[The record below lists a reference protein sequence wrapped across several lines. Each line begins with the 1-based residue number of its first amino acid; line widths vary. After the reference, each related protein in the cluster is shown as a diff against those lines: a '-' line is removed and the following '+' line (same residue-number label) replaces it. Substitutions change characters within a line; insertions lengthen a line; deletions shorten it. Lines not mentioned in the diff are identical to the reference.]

1 MFLPGTLAPMALFSR
16 EFIAVPDDRKGQ
28 IVFKWPDLTIRRFTH
43 AIVNADEVAMF
54 VNTGQVVQTMGPGRH
69 EINADELPGLGAII
83 DFATGGNAYR
93 AELYFVGTREYTG
106 FRFGGRVDDVQDP
119 RSGLI
124 VTMRVF
130 GDYALRVIDPARLV
144 TNLTAT
150 VDVTDNERIAGWVSD
165 QLLKV
170 LRTNVTTQ
178 VVANGW
184 PILGLSVHSP
194 EIEQAA
200 ITSANGQLEAYGI
213 ALTRMGNF
221 DINLSPEDAA
231 ELKRLAKD
239 TSYSQLAGGFQQYA
253 AGEMA
258 LGAGQGMAQG
268 GGATEGAFL
277 AAGIGL
283 GGALGGM
290 QQQPAQ
296 APPPPA
302 AAPAAGTRPRGRPR
316 DGDGRDGSRH
326 ALRARRATRPARNSA
341 WAAVRRSRRPSGTAR
356 SAGPSCPERLSSAP
370 TAAPPPG
377 ADRPGYIPAIAG
389 TPWRA
394 EILPAREPSHG
405 LVQWCAC
412 NWRDCWCTAPTIPE
426 SLYSQPQWP
435 LPARPTV
442 CFVLADG
449 LYHQRRG
456 ADLLAGAPGRPGPA
470 PVRGQVQSLFEPSRG
485 DDTLPRVLSGLPPVP
500 WRQRRRRPLRQ
511 GLTAEPGLAA
521 ERSQSRR
528 RSTARSMAWARE
540 VTPSFW

>member
-1 MFLPGTLAPMALFSR
+1 MALFER

-28 IVFKWPDLTIRRFTH
+28 IVFKWPDVTIRRFTR

-54 VNTGQVVQTMGPGRH
+54 VNTGQIVQTMGPGRH

-124 VTMRVF
+124 VTLRVF
-130 GDYALRVIDPARLV
+130 GDYALRVIDPARLI

-221 DINLSPEDAA
+221 DINLPPEDATQ
-231 ELKRLAKD
+231 LKQLAKD

-277 AAGIGL
+277 AAGFGL
-283 GGALGGM
+283 GGGLGAM
-290 QQQPAQ
+290 QQQAMQ
-296 APPPPA
+296 QQRPPA
-302 AAPAAGTRPRGRPR
+302 PAPRPTPAPAPAP
-316 DGDGRDGSRH
+316 
-326 ALRARRATRPARNSA
+326 ATVAASA
-341 WAAVRRSRRPSGTAR
+341 VCA
-356 SAGPSCPERLSSAP
+356 SCS
-370 TAAPPPG
+370 
-377 ADRPGYIPAIAG
+377 
-389 TPWRA
+389 TPN
-394 EILPAREPSHG
+394 P
-405 LVQWCAC
+405 
-412 NWRDCWCTAPTIPE
+412 
-426 SLYSQPQWP
+426 
-435 LPARPTV
+435 
-442 CFVLADG
+442 
-449 LYHQRRG
+449 
-456 ADLLAGAPGRPGPA
+456 AGAKFCMGCGQAVAPA
-470 PVRGQVQSLFEPSRG
+470 VKHCTECGNE
-485 DDTLPRVLSGLPPVP
+485 LP
-500 WRQRRRRPLRQ
+500 
-511 GLTAEPGLAA
+511 
-521 ERSQSRR
+521 
-528 RSTARSMAWARE
+528 STARFCANCGTAVSG
-540 VTPSFW
+540 

>member
-1 MFLPGTLAPMALFSR
+1 MALFER

-28 IVFKWPDLTIRRFTH
+28 IVFKWPDVTIRRFTR

-69 EINADELPGLGAII
+69 QISADELPGLGAVI

-93 AELYFVGTREYTG
+93 AELYFIGTREYTG

-124 VTMRVF
+124 VTLRVF

-150 VDVTDNERIAGWVSD
+150 VDVTDNEKIAGWVSD
-165 QLLKV
+165 QVLKV

-200 ITSANGQLEAYGI
+200 ITSANGQLEAYGV

-283 GGALGGM
+283 GGGLGAM
-290 QQQPAQ
+290 QQQQQQRPQAPAPEPAQ
-296 APPPPA
+296 APAQAAA
-302 AAPAAGTRPRGRPR
+302 AAPPTAVAG
-316 DGDGRDGSRH
+316 
-326 ALRARRATRPARNSA
+326 
-341 WAAVRRSRRPSGTAR
+341 AVCASCSTANPSGAKFCMGCGQAMAPAVKHCTEC
-356 SAGPSCPERLSSAP
+356 GNEVPSSAKFC
-370 TAAPPPG
+370 ANC
-377 ADRPGYIPAIAG
+377 G
-389 TPWRA
+389 TP
-394 EILPAREPSHG
+394 
-405 LVQWCAC
+405 
-412 NWRDCWCTAPTIPE
+412 
-426 SLYSQPQWP
+426 
-435 LPARPTV
+435 
-442 CFVLADG
+442 
-449 LYHQRRG
+449 
-456 ADLLAGAPGRPGPA
+456 
-470 PVRGQVQSLFEPSRG
+470 
-485 DDTLPRVLSGLPPVP
+485 
-500 WRQRRRRPLRQ
+500 Q
-511 GLTAEPGLAA
+511 GG
-521 ERSQSRR
+521 
-528 RSTARSMAWARE
+528 
-540 VTPSFW
+540 

>member
-1 MFLPGTLAPMALFSR
+1 MALFER

-28 IVFKWPDLTIRRFTH
+28 IVFKWPDLTIRRFTR

-54 VNTGQVVQTMGPGRH
+54 VNTGQIVQTMGPGRH

-124 VTMRVF
+124 VTLRVF
-130 GDYALRVIDPARLV
+130 GDYALRVIDPARLI

-165 QLLKV
+165 QVLKV

-213 ALTRMGNF
+213 TLTRMGNF
-221 DINLSPEDAA
+221 DINLPPEDATQ
-231 ELKRLAKD
+231 LKQLAKD

-277 AAGIGL
+277 AAGFGL
-283 GGALGGM
+283 GGGLGAAM
-290 QQQPAQ
+290 QQQAMQQQRPPAPAQ
-296 APPPPA
+296 APA
-302 AAPAAGTRPRGRPR
+302 QAPAPTPAPAPATAVAGAECASCSTANP
-316 DGDGRDGSRH
+316 GSAKFCMGCGQ
-326 ALRARRATRPARNSA
+326 ALAP
-341 WAAVRRSRRPSGTAR
+341 AVRHCTECGN
-356 SAGPSCPERLSSAP
+356 E
-370 TAAPPPG
+370 
-377 ADRPGYIPAIAG
+377 
-389 TPWRA
+389 
-394 EILPAREPSHG
+394 LP
-405 LVQWCAC
+405 
-412 NWRDCWCTAPTIPE
+412 
-426 SLYSQPQWP
+426 
-435 LPARPTV
+435 
-442 CFVLADG
+442 
-449 LYHQRRG
+449 
-456 ADLLAGAPGRPGPA
+456 
-470 PVRGQVQSLFEPSRG
+470 
-485 DDTLPRVLSGLPPVP
+485 
-500 WRQRRRRPLRQ
+500 
-511 GLTAEPGLAA
+511 
-521 ERSQSRR
+521 
-528 RSTARSMAWARE
+528 STARFCANCGTA
-540 VTPSFW
+540 VGG